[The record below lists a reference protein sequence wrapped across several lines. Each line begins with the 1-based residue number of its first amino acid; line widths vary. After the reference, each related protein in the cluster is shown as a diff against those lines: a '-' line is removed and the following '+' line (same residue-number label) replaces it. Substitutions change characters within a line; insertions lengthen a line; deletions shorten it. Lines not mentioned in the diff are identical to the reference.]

1 MAISTITTAG
11 IADNAVT
18 AAKIPAGAVVADVG
32 TDGITANEIVA
43 GAVGSSEIA
52 ANAVGSSEL
61 ANDAVTS
68 AKMYGLGDG
77 SGNLTG
83 TVSSQQLHFADTFT
97 LTGDLTVNDTLDLG
111 KLRNDDTGQILT
123 HTANT
128 ARVLTGTGTIRMG
141 TYLFS

>member
-1 MAISTITTAG
+1 MAKGTLSIAG
-11 IADNAVT
+11 ADTLT
-18 AAKIPAGAVVADVG
+18 AADLAADS
-32 TDGITANEIVA
+32 
-43 GAVGSSEIA
+43 VGSSEIA
-52 ANAVGSSEL
+52 AGAVGASEL
-61 ANDAVTS
+61 ADDAVTG

-123 HTANT
+123 HTAST
-128 ARVLTGTGTIRMG
+128 ARTLTGTGTITMG
-141 TYLFS
+141 VYLT

>member
-1 MAISTITTAG
+1 MAISTIPSAG
-11 IADNAVT
+11 VSADTLT
-18 AAKIPAGAVVADVG
+18 AADLAPDSVGAS
-32 TDGITANEIVA
+32 EIVA
-43 GAVGSSEIA
+43 GAVSGDKI
-52 ANAVGSSEL
+52 G
-61 ANDAVTS
+61 
-68 AKMYGLGDG
+68 YLGDG